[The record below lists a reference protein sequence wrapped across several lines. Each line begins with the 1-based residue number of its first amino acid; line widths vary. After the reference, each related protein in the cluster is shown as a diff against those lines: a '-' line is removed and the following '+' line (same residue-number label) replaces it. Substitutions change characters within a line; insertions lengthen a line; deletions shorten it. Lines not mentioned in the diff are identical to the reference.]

1 MEVHVTS
8 SCPCL
13 RCVLFICS
21 RFTDEVDNPPTVH
34 RVSEEKRNELQFD
47 EDEESKFKGSNTEKQ
62 TTNL

>member
-21 RFTDEVDNPPTVH
+21 RFTDEVDNPPAVD
-34 RVSEEKRNELQFD
+34 RVSGEKRNELQFD
-47 EDEESKFKGSNTEKQ
+47 EDEESKFKGSNTEKE